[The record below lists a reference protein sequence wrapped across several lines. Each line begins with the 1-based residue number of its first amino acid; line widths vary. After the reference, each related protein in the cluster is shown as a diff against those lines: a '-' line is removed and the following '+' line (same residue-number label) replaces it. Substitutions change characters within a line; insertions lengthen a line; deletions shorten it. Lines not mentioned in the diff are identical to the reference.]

1 MINNETIKNKI
12 GKLNLISNDV
22 VEEVRRGIKAYPSEV
37 REIRILNTDKGTIS
51 GYFNDEEKLLEAIK
65 PYNGKYNIFVTINE
79 VSKDLLARSF
89 NRLTNR
95 AKNSTGD
102 SDIRK
107 ITSILIDIDSKRPSG
122 ISSTDNELKE
132 ALKTGDEI
140 KTFLYSMGFPNPIMA
155 LSGNGKHLVYRVGL
169 ENNSENKQ
177 LIKNF
182 LEVLHEMFSNN
193 KAEVDRTTFNPAR
206 ISKLYGT
213 IACKGDST
221 PERPHRQSKVLESP
235 ENIEEVTVDLIK
247 SVVNMKPIQ
256 EEVSNKS
263 CNSSNGFK
271 LEEFFSRNNIEVK
284 EVKPWGKAKM
294 YIPRTCPWSDE
305 HDDGSYIIK
314 FPNGAISAGCHHNSC
329 SEQSWKTLREK
340 YEPKAQ
346 EKKTEYSDNNS
357 KKERKSQA
365 DVMIELAIDAG
376 DKFFHDDLKECYV
389 ALEKNGNPIVYR
401 INERDYKSFL
411 VKRFFK
417 ETKKAPSKDSINQ
430 AIGVLQ
436 AIAQYDGEE
445 INIAKRC
452 AEKNNTIYYDLGD
465 GNWTFIKI
473 TQKGWEVDE
482 SGQILF
488 IRRKNMK
495 PQVMPER
502 YEDIS
507 IIDRHYRFKTKE
519 DRILHTVSL
528 VTKFLKIGNP
538 ITVYH
543 GEKGAS
549 KTTTMRMD
557 RNIVDPSVREVISM
571 PKSTTDLSLVL
582 HNNYVPCID
591 NIDNISAEKSDILCT
606 AATGGGFSRR
616 KLFTDDEETIYEF
629 KVPVILNGINVVT
642 TRPDLL
648 DRSLLLGLERIP
660 EEERKEERK
669 VWQEFERD
677 KPKML
682 GAIFHTIS
690 KAMGIYPTTDLKKL
704 GRMADFTR
712 WGYAIAEACGIGG
725 EIFLKAYLYNQYK
738 ANDEAVSSN
747 PIATAII
754 RLMETTQCFEG
765 TPSKLLE
772 TLNSIA
778 EDEKIDIKSRL
789 WAKEPNVLTRRLN
802 ELKSNFLMEGITF
815 STTNTS
821 VGRKIE
827 IRKSPKELIDGQGS
841 LSKEIVDSLN
851 ESDLEAVDF

>member
-1 MINNETIKNKI
+1 MINNKTIKNELEHFNFNSDDFI
-12 GKLNLISNDV
+12 
-22 VEEVRRGIKAYPSEV
+22 EEVRRGIRAYPSEV
-37 REIRILNTDKGTIS
+37 REVRILTNDKGIIS
-51 GYFNDEEKLLEAIK
+51 GYFDDEEKLIQAVK
-65 PYNGKYNIFVTINE
+65 QYNTKYNIFATINE
-79 VSKDLLARSF
+79 VDKDLLARSY
-89 NRLTNR
+89 NRLTER
-95 AKNSTGD
+95 SKITTAD
-102 SDIRK
+102 SDITK
-107 ITSILIDIDSKRPSG
+107 IISILIDIDPKRASG
-122 ISSTDNELKE
+122 ISSTNDELME
-132 ALKTGDEI
+132 ASKISEEI
-140 KTFLYSMGFPNPIMA
+140 KTFLSFMGFPNPIIA
-155 LSGNGKHLVYRVGL
+155 LSGNGKHLIYNVNL

-182 LEVLHEMFSNN
+182 LEVLHEMFSND

-213 IACKGDST
+213 MACKGDNML
-221 PERPHRQSKVLESP
+221 ERPHRQSKILEIP
-235 ENIEEVTVDLIK
+235 ENKETVTIDLIK
-247 SVVNMKPIQ
+247 SVVNMRPKQ
-256 EEVSNKS
+256 EEVSKPS
-263 CNSSNGFK
+263 CNSSNSFN
-271 LEEFFSRNNIEVK
+271 LEDFFSRNNIEI
-284 EVKPWGKAKM
+284 EIEKPWGEAKM
-294 YIPRTCPWSDE
+294 YIPRTCPWSEE
-305 HDDGSYIIK
+305 HDDGAYIIK

-329 SEQSWKTLREK
+329 SEQSWRTLREK

-346 EKKTEYSDNNS
+346 VEESEDCDNKPKQEK
-357 KKERKSQA
+357 KSQA
-365 DVMIELAIDAG
+365 DLIIELAMEAG
-376 DKFFHDDLKECYV
+376 DKFFHDELNECYV
-389 ALEKNGNPIVYR
+389 AIEREGNPIVYR
-401 INERDYKSFL
+401 IDEKAYKSFL

-445 INIAKRC
+445 ITVTKRC
-452 AEKNNTIYYDLGD
+452 AEKDDAIYYDLGD
-465 GNWTFIKI
+465 DNWTFIKI
-473 TQKGWEVDE
+473 TQDGWQVDN
-482 SGQILF
+482 SGQVLF
-488 IRRKNMK
+488 TRRKNMK

-507 IIDRHYRFKTKE
+507 IINKHYRLKTEE

-538 ITVYH
+538 IVVYH

-557 RNIVDPSVREVISM
+557 RSIVDPAVRDVISM

-582 HNNYVPCID
+582 HNNYLPCID
-591 NIDNISAEKSDILCT
+591 NIDNISAEKSDVLCT

-629 KVPVILNGINVVT
+629 KVPVILNGINVVA

-660 EEERKEERK
+660 EDERKEERE
-669 VWQEFERD
+669 VWQEFEKD

-690 KAMGIYPTTDLKKL
+690 KALRIYPTTDLKKL

-712 WGYAIAEACGIGG
+712 WGYAIAEACGVGG
-725 EIFLKAYLYNQYK
+725 EIFLKAYLDNQYK
-738 ANDEAVSSN
+738 ANDEAVNSN

-765 TPSKLLE
+765 TPSRLLE
-772 TLNSIA
+772 TLDSIA
-778 EDEKIDIKSRL
+778 EDEKIDITSRL

-802 ELKSNFLMEGITF
+802 ELKSNFLMEGISF

-821 VGRKIE
+821 MGRKIE
-827 IRKSPKELIDGQGS
+827 IRKSPKEILDGQGS
-841 LSKEIVDSLN
+841 LDKEVMDSLN
-851 ESDLEAVDF
+851 ESEIINF

>member
-1 MINNETIKNKI
+1 MINSKTIKNEYEKI
-12 GKLNLISNDV
+12 NLHSENLG
-22 VEEVRRGIKAYPSEV
+22 EEVRKDLRAYPSEV
-37 REIRILNTDKGTIS
+37 KEVRILNTDKGTIS
-51 GYFNDEEKLLEAIK
+51 GYFDDEDKLLEAIK

-89 NRLTNR
+89 NRLTNW
-95 AKNSTGD
+95 AKTSTGD
-102 SDIRK
+102 SDITK
-107 ITSILIDIDSKRPSG
+107 IISILIDIDSKRPSG
-122 ISSTDNELKE
+122 ISSTDNELME
-132 ALKTGDEI
+132 ASKIGDEI
-140 KTFLYSMGFPNPIMA
+140 KTFLHSMRFPDPIIA
-155 LSGNGKHLVYRVGL
+155 LSGNGKHLVYRVDL
-169 ENNSENKQ
+169 ENTIENKQ
-177 LIKNF
+177 LIKDF
-182 LEVLHEMFSNN
+182 LKVLHGMFSND
-193 KAEVDRTTFNPAR
+193 KAEVDRTTLNPAR

-213 IACKGDST
+213 VACKGDST
-221 PERPHRQSKVLESP
+221 PTRPHRQSKILESP
-235 ENIEEVTVDLIK
+235 ENIEVVTIDLIK
-247 SVVNMKPIQ
+247 SVVNMKPK
-256 EEVSNKS
+256 EEASNS
-263 CNSSNGFK
+263 SSNSSNGFN
-271 LEEFFSRNNIEVK
+271 LEEFLSRNNIEVK
-284 EVKPWGKAKM
+284 EVKPWGETKM

-305 HDDGSYIIK
+305 HDDGAYIIK

-329 SEQSWKTLREK
+329 SNQSWRTLREK

-346 EKKTEYSDNNS
+346 NEKTENFDN
-357 KKERKSQA
+357 KTKEEKKSQA
-365 DVMIELAIDAG
+365 DLMIELAIEAG
-376 DKFFHDDLKECYV
+376 DKFFHDELNECYV
-389 ALEKNGNPIVYR
+389 AIERDGNPIVYR
-401 INERDYKSFL
+401 VDEKDYKTLL
-411 VKRFFK
+411 VRRFFK

-445 INIAKRC
+445 ITVTKRC
-452 AEKNNTIYYDLGD
+452 AEKDNAIYYDLGD
-465 GNWTFIKI
+465 DNWTFIKI
-473 TQKGWEVDE
+473 TQDGWQIDE
-482 SGQILF
+482 SGQVLF
-488 IRRKNMK
+488 TRRKNMK
-495 PQVMPER
+495 PQAMPER

-507 IIDRHYRFKTKE
+507 IIDRHYRFKTEE

-557 RNIVDPSVREVISM
+557 RSIVDPAVRDVISM

-582 HNNYVPCID
+582 HNNYLPCID

-629 KVPVILNGINVVT
+629 KVPVILNGINVVA

-660 EEERKEERK
+660 EDERKEERE
-669 VWQEFERD
+669 VWLDFEKD

-682 GAIFHTIS
+682 GAIFHTAS
-690 KAMGIYPTTDLKKL
+690 KALNIYPTTELKKL

-712 WGYAIAEACGIGG
+712 WGYAVAEACGIGG
-725 EIFLKAYLYNQYK
+725 EKFLKAYLDNQHK
-738 ANDEAVSSN
+738 ANDEAVNSN

-778 EDEKIDIKSRL
+778 EDEKIDITSRL

-827 IRKSPKELIDGQGS
+827 IRKSPKEFINGQG
-841 LSKEIVDSLN
+841 LLDKEVIDSLN
-851 ESDLEAVDF
+851 ESDSEVINF